1 MSKVGK
7 LCVYEL
13 WSYVHGILWWM
24 TFPLFFIFCLLFG
37 FSPQVQRAESAILVV
52 TWSSL
57 ARQGQVLVVQTY
69 LVPLISVLR
78 SHWHVGVHPSGGGEV
93 FCKTRIIALRASV
106 LNFCVARCVACLDV
120 SMLPCAHLGQSL
132 WQSHNLPHR
141 APGVFYSLPKDSSET
156 SNYPW
161 LFACCFILTP
171 ERLIFLVCCK
181 EQRQHQGLQGRGKK
195 QSAG

>member
-1 MSKVGK
+1 MDDFPSFLYFLFVVWFFTPGAEGWVSHPRCHMIILGYARSSSCCTNLFNSSN
-7 LCVYEL
+7 LC
-13 WSYVHGILWWM
+13 SP
-24 TFPLFFIFCLLFG
+24 FPLACL
-37 FSPQVQRAESAILVV
+37 SASF
-52 TWSSL
+52 W
-57 ARQGQVLVVQTY
+57 
-69 LVPLISVLR
+69 
-78 SHWHVGVHPSGGGEV
+78 GGEV

-106 LNFCVARCVACLDV
+106 LNFCVARCMACLDV

-132 WQSHNLPHR
+132 WQSHNLPQR

-161 LFACCFILTP
+161 LFACCFILTT

-195 QSAG
+195 QSAS